1 MKRKRADLK
10 LIRVTDKKKIKVFAS
25 QSYLIF
31 KELLTSTQRFS
42 LKTVG
47 HHTRRKTRKL
57 RSQGVA
63 LW

>member
-10 LIRVTDKKKIKVFAS
+10 LIRVNDKKKRKVFAS

-47 HHTRRKTRKL
+47 HHTRTTLSENSVRK
-57 RSQGVA
+57 G
-63 LW
+63 

>member
-10 LIRVTDKKKIKVFAS
+10 LIRVNDKKKIKVFAS

-47 HHTRRKTRKL
+47 HHTRTM
-57 RSQGVA
+57 
-63 LW
+63 LWENSVGKG

>member
-10 LIRVTDKKKIKVFAS
+10 MIRVNDKKKIKVFAS

-47 HHTRRKTRKL
+47 HHTRTTLWENSVRK
-57 RSQGVA
+57 G
-63 LW
+63 

>member
-10 LIRVTDKKKIKVFAS
+10 LIRVNDKKKIKVFAS

-47 HHTRRKTRKL
+47 HHTRTTLWENSVRK
-57 RSQGVA
+57 G
-63 LW
+63 